1 MSEQNEWFKHLIEYL
16 NLQRYWSAMTFGHG
30 LRTMG
35 LIKHIQEELDE
46 IRADPTDVY
55 EWIDV
60 VILALDGAWRA
71 GYTAEEV
78 VDALVKKQQ
87 VNFQRK
93 WLPGP
98 EDESYKRIRDVV
110 TEVDNES

>member
-16 NLQRYWSAMTFGHG
+16 NLQRYWSAMTFGPG
-30 LRTMG
+30 LRTIG
-35 LIKHIQEELDE
+35 LTKHIQEELLE
-46 IRADPTDVY
+46 IQAEPTDVY

-71 GYTAEEV
+71 GYTSEEI

-87 VNFQRK
+87 INLQRK
-93 WLPGP
+93 WIPGP
-98 EDESYKRIRDVV
+98 ENEPPKHVRD
-110 TEVDNES
+110 